1 MYNSAGYYYESHPVA
16 MIERYHN
23 TTKGHRVDLNLSLTA
38 KISKLFTYQFK
49 VADYINVQTTNRFSE
64 VNKLEEAFVLPT
76 DLTTIIRSQNLIN
89 KLEINNLLTFAWN
102 NKVHDI
108 NAIVGHTVENYKND
122 YHNAQSR
129 GSDGN
134 TNTYWYLSS
143 GYTGEYA
150 VGYVNDW
157 SAVGFVSR
165 FNYNLLDR
173 YLLQLNFRADGS
185 SKFSKKQRWGF
196 FPSVSLGWKFSS
208 ESFLENADWLSL
220 GKIRFGWG
228 KLGNNRI
235 NETAGYTIITNDYNY
250 AFGTGMHILYPGATA
265 TTLGNPDITWEK
277 TESYNLGLDFGLFR
291 NKMSGSLEVFDK
303 FTTDMLLRVPVAVS
317 AGLEDAPMTNAGSV
331 RNKGIEFLVNY
342 KGGRAFTYNIGFNI
356 SYIKNEVVSLGTDN
370 EPVWGAFLSESSI
383 LDYVTKTEVGRPI
396 GSFFG
401 YVTDGIFNDMDEVMN
416 SAQYQVGKNEL
427 DQPTRPGDF
436 RFIDINGDGVID
448 ASDRTYLGSPHPYFI
463 FGIPMSFGYKNFDLS
478 IFFQGQTGNKVF
490 NVMDY
495 YLTSAHGTGNV
506 YADLRS
512 RHWSGSY
519 RTDRKFFPENL
530 NASIPDLDASD
541 TPRNFRTSNY
551 YVKDGSYMR
560 LQNIRLTY
568 TFPERISRY
577 LSMSDFSVYV
587 GAYNLLTFTNYNGL
601 DPEVGKAI
609 DSESNNLYM
618 GVDHGTYP
626 QARTFV
632 IGLKLGF

>member
-1 MYNSAGYYYESHPVA
+1 M
-16 MIERYHN
+16 
-23 TTKGHRVDLNLSLTA
+23 
-38 KISKLFTYQFK
+38 LF
-49 VADYINVQTTNRFSE
+49 
-64 VNKLEEAFVLPT
+64 
-76 DLTTIIRSQNLIN
+76 RS
-89 KLEINNLLTFAWN
+89 
-102 NKVHDI
+102 
-108 NAIVGHTVENYKND
+108 
-122 YHNAQSR
+122 
-129 GSDGN
+129 
-134 TNTYWYLSS
+134 
-143 GYTGEYA
+143 
-150 VGYVNDW
+150 
-157 SAVGFVSR
+157 
-165 FNYNLLDR
+165 
-173 YLLQLNFRADGS
+173 DGS